1 MADVMLGIVILVII
15 ALCAIL
21 VYLDATANRIGDI
34 SEHRP
39 QFKGSALFWA
49 IGTLFVWPVVFPLY
63 LRLRRQLIEAA
74 VDHPVEENWRA
85 LKTGGVTISAVVFI
99 AVSMAIPV
107 VPNQFDL
114 PSCSSSDTIIELL
127 RTLDTSSSAAII
139 DNDVV
144 EVTKTIEIDY
154 SSDPMVRTCSAT
166 VSTSKREDLVRYNV
180 LWADTST
187 QELRVAAQPV
197 DLN

>member
-1 MADVMLGIVILVII
+1 MVDVMLAIVILVII

-34 SEHRP
+34 SEHRTH
-39 QFKGSALFWA
+39 FKGSALFWA
-49 IGTLFVWPVVFPLY
+49 IGTLFVWPLVFPLY

-127 RTLDTSSSAAII
+127 RTLDTSSSAAMI

-166 VSTSKREDLVRYNV
+166 VSTSKREGLVRYNV

>member
-127 RTLDTSSSAAII
+127 RTLDTSSSAAMI

-187 QELRVAAQPV
+187 QELRVAAQPIV
-197 DLN
+197 LY

>member
-1 MADVMLGIVILVII
+1 MLGIVILVII

-127 RTLDTSSSAAII
+127 RTLDTSSSAAMI

>member
-1 MADVMLGIVILVII
+1 MLGIVILVII

-127 RTLDTSSSAAII
+127 RTLDTSSRAAMI
-139 DNDVV
+139 DKDVV

-166 VSTSKREDLVRYNV
+166 VSTSKREGLVRYNV

-187 QELRVAAQPV
+187 QELRVATQPV
-197 DLN
+197 VLY

>member
-39 QFKGSALFWA
+39 HFKGSALFWA

-85 LKTGGVTISAVVFI
+85 LKTGGVTISAVLFI
-99 AVSMAIPV
+99 AVSMAVPA

-127 RTLDTSSSAAII
+127 RTLDTSSSAAMI

-166 VSTSKREDLVRYNV
+166 VSTSKREGLVRYNV

-197 DLN
+197 VLY

>member
-1 MADVMLGIVILVII
+1 MLGIVILVII

-99 AVSMAIPV
+99 AVSMAVPV

-127 RTLDTSSSAAII
+127 RTLDTSSSAAMI

-166 VSTSKREDLVRYNV
+166 VSTSKREGLVRYNV

-187 QELRVAAQPV
+187 QELRVAAQPIV
-197 DLN
+197 LY

>member
-1 MADVMLGIVILVII
+1 MLGIVILVII

>member
-127 RTLDTSSSAAII
+127 RTLDTSSSAAMI

-166 VSTSKREDLVRYNV
+166 VSTSKREGLVRYNV

-187 QELRVAAQPV
+187 QELRVAAQPIV
-197 DLN
+197 LY

>member
-127 RTLDTSSSAAII
+127 RTLDTSSSAAMI
-139 DNDVV
+139 DNDLV

>member
-1 MADVMLGIVILVII
+1 MLGIVILVII

-127 RTLDTSSSAAII
+127 RTLDTSSSAAMI

-166 VSTSKREDLVRYNV
+166 VSTSKREGLVRYNV

-197 DLN
+197 VLY

>member
-99 AVSMAIPV
+99 AVSMAMPV

-127 RTLDTSSSAAII
+127 RTLDTSSSAAMI

-166 VSTSKREDLVRYNV
+166 VSTSKREGLVRYNV

-187 QELRVAAQPV
+187 QELRVAAQPIV
-197 DLN
+197 LY